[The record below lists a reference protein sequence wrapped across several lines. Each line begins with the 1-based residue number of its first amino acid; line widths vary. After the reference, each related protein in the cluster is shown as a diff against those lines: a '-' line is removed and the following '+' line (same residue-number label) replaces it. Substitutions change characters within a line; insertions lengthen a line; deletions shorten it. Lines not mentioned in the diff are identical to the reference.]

1 MSRDWSR
8 RPCPIC
14 NSNLTTSR
22 GVSRAKIAAEESDLV
37 SVKKAFIGFRKDQ
50 LFFSYFR
57 CTNCGLFYS
66 PWYFSQL
73 QLNELYAEMPDN
85 LLGEDKLIIS
95 RTQSGYVKQLSKYI
109 SDVDSYLEVG
119 PDIGLVTK
127 RIVYS
132 FKPSKIVLVEP
143 NKAVHKE
150 LIENCK
156 SQAKIRIQDSLI
168 EVKNEHP
175 DLIVGV
181 HVYDHLLNPLEELGK
196 LNQMASKGAK
206 LVLVVH
212 NEKSLL
218 RKILK
223 SKWPPFCLQHPQL
236 YNKKTLSKLLELS
249 GWRVVT
255 IRRTTNWFSL
265 NHLVKTGA
273 YILGI
278 NPKIF
283 YFLPKIQIPFIL
295 GNIIC
300 IAEKKSM

>member
-1 MSRDWSR
+1 
-8 RPCPIC
+8 
-14 NSNLTTSR
+14 LTASR

-37 SVKKAFIGFRKDQ
+37 AVKKAFIGFRKDQ

-57 CTNCGLFYS
+57 CANCGLLYS

-95 RTQSGYVKQLSKYI
+95 RTQSGYVNQLSKYI

-119 PDIGLVTK
+119 PDIGLVTE
-127 RIVYS
+127 RIVYR
-132 FKPSKIVLVEP
+132 FKPNNIILVEP

-156 SQAKIRIQDSLI
+156 SKAKIHIQDSLI
-168 EVKNEHP
+168 EVKNAHP

-181 HVYDHLLNPLEELGK
+181 HVYDHLLNPLEELGQ
-196 LNQMASKGAK
+196 LNQMAPKGAR

-255 IRRTTNWFSL
+255 IRRTINWFSL

-278 NPKIF
+278 NPKVF
-283 YFLPKIQIPFIL
+283 NFLPKIQIPFIL
-295 GNIIC
+295 GNMIC
-300 IAEKKSM
+300 IAEKKSI